1 MAYYKIEQITA
12 SGQNLLKVSTRC
24 PHCRHNGT
32 FETLRTD
39 DVHADEVRIFG
50 VRRCPNPKC
59 HGFLFFVYYKDYLN
73 SYLETTYPKATI
85 PFSTENI
92 PDNIVNAFKEALIS
106 HSNNCFI
113 AAAIMI
119 RKTLEEICKDRNA
132 EGRTL
137 YDRLVDLSSKI
148 VLPTELREGMQDL
161 RLLGNDAAHIGAN
174 TFAEVGQEEVEI
186 SIEFTTEIL
195 KGVYQYE
202 SLLKRIRGLK
212 EKKPVTK

>member
-1 MAYYKIEQITA
+1 MGNYKIEQITA
-12 SGQNLLKVSTRC
+12 SGQNLMKVSTRC

-32 FETLRTD
+32 FETVNTN
-39 DVHADEVRIFG
+39 DVYADQERIFG
-50 VRRCPNPKC
+50 VRRCPNPDC
-59 HGFLFFVYYKDYLN
+59 HGFLFFVYRSDHL
-73 SYLETTYPKATI
+73 SSFLETTYPKATI

-92 PDNIVNAFKEALIS
+92 PNNIVNAFKEALIS

-161 RLLGNDAAHIGAN
+161 RLLGNDAAHIEAN
-174 TFAEVGQEEVEI
+174 TFSEVGQEEVEI
-186 SIEFTTEIL
+186 SIEFATEIL

-202 SLLKRIRGLK
+202 SLLQRIRGLK
-212 EKKPVTK
+212 REETSN